1 MVLVVCTQQ
10 SGERRKSTQEVVNDV
25 FYHLKAWSL
34 VLTRA
39 CLHGVSVRA
48 LRASFVVLCNLKK
61 KKNDPLH
68 KQSAM
73 SRWKV
78 PPNKLCMRLTKED
91 GDLSCMSCDFSVP
104 SF

>member
-1 MVLVVCTQQ
+1 MEFSANTCVP
-10 SGERRKSTQEVVNDV
+10 SRGEC
-25 FYHLKAWSL
+25 
-34 VLTRA
+34 A
-39 CLHGVSVRA
+39 CIVSV
-48 LRASFVVLCNLKK
+48 FVVSCNLKKK

-104 SF
+104 SI